1 MDEFKMNINPYE
13 LCEQYE
19 MQYKKL
25 ADAEAQLSEVEA
37 FKPIVKAAEL
47 LKSQANSLG
56 LKEAEATASEAYKDI
71 CKAIVLATKNAKL
84 EKGALDLIKIK
95 WETWRTEQANN
106 RQMEKYTR

>member
-1 MDEFKMNINPYE
+1 MKEYDPYDLADEYE
-13 LCEQYE
+13 T
-19 MQYKKL
+19 QYKKL
-25 ADAEAQLSEVEA
+25 ADAEAQLAEVEA
-37 FKPIVKAAEL
+37 FKPIIKANEM

-56 LKEAEATASEAYKDI
+56 AKEMDALASDAFGEI